1 MTARPDRHDDRGT
14 ILVLVLGFTA
24 VLLMLVAVVLNV
36 SSVVL
41 AKRALSSAADGAAVA
56 AAQELDLAVLY
67 ERGLSAGTIPLS
79 REQVREAVERYQLRV
94 AGAQPGIDLVG
105 DVSPD
110 GTTAVVQGVR
120 SVQLPFGKLFGF
132 RPVEVQAEA
141 RARAPT
147 TP

>member
-1 MTARPDRHDDRGT
+1 VTKRLDPRDDSGT

-24 VLLMLVAVVLNV
+24 VLLMLVGVVLSV

-41 AKRALSSAADGAAVA
+41 AKRALASATDGAAVA

-67 ERGLSAGTIPLS
+67 ERGLGQTIPLS

-94 AGAQPGIDLVG
+94 QGAQPGIDLVG
-105 DVSPD
+105 DVSSD
-110 GTTAVVQGVR
+110 GTTALVQGVR
-120 SVQLPFGKLFGF
+120 QVSLPFGQLLGF

-147 TP
+147 GP

>member
-1 MTARPDRHDDRGT
+1 MRALRRDDDSGT

-24 VLLMLVAVVLNV
+24 VLLMLVAVVINV
-36 SSVVL
+36 SSGVL
-41 AKRALSSAADGAAVA
+41 AKRALASAADGAAVS
-56 AAQELDLAVLY
+56 AAQELDLAALY
-67 ERGLSAGTIPLS
+67 AGGRSSGSIPL
-79 REQVREAVERYQLRV
+79 RRAQVREAVERDPLRV

-105 DVSPD
+105 DVSDD
-110 GTTAVVQGVR
+110 GTTAIVQGVR
-120 SVQLPFGKLFGF
+120 AVELPFGRLFGF